1 MPITLSYDGT
11 TVSLPEDLY
20 WADEFNW
27 TALVQTAER
36 TITGALI
43 IQQAT
48 RIAGRPVTLQPDGD
62 SGWIPRGVLEQLRT
76 WATIPQCEMTLTHRG
91 VTRQVIWRHHEGD
104 VIDANPVVHYADA
117 QSGDW
122 YTATLRLMEI

>member
-1 MPITLSYDGT
+1 MSITLSHDGV
-11 TVSLPEDLY
+11 TVNLPADLY

-27 TALVQTAER
+27 QPVVQTAER

-43 IQQAT
+43 IQQAV

-76 WATIPQCEMTLTHRG
+76 WATISQCEMTLTHRG
-91 VTRQVIWRHHEGD
+91 VSRQVIWRHHEGE
-104 VIDANPVVHYADA
+104 VITATPVVHYADV